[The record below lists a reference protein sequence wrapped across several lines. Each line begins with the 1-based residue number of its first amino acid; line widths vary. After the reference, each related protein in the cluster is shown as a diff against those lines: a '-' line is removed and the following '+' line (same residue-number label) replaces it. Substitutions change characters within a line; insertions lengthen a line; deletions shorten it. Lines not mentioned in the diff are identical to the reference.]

1 MNPPFSSFI
10 KLSFLLSI
18 SLFVGACS
26 LYKSTGRKNFES
38 SAKEN
43 LDLQDFKPIQCDE
56 ISNVAYWYETRFSS
70 PHSQWI
76 ESLPNF
82 EVWQD
87 DLEGSSI
94 QIRTYE
100 KHKDQPQELASI
112 TRCQTTFSTLQEW
125 KEFRSFY
132 LKSLEGD
139 QL

>member
-94 QIRTYE
+94 QI
-100 KHKDQPQELASI
+100 
-112 TRCQTTFSTLQEW
+112 
-125 KEFRSFY
+125 
-132 LKSLEGD
+132 
-139 QL
+139 